1 MRLCMPSMIV
11 QSEVTNKGIS
21 VRDSEQV
28 NLREDGFRFFQR
40 RLGSGGSIVRVGR
53 GESGSHAHRM
63 DEMV

>member
-40 RLGSGGSIVRVGR
+40 RLGSG
-53 GESGSHAHRM
+53 A
-63 DEMV
+63 